1 MHKTILHQW
10 RLVTYVILVVIWTI
24 AQLVTDGAYFPYLTL
39 AGIITGYSVGI
50 GIESRRL
57 GLETEESISR
67 VISRGALYA
76 LPFGLSGSLLGLTR
90 FGSNSTAMLGAVFM
104 LVVQVGVIVYL
115 SRTA

>member
-1 MHKTILHQW
+1 MRITILDQW
-10 RLVTYVILVVIWTI
+10 RFVTYVILVVIWTI

-39 AGIITGYSVGI
+39 AGIITGYSVGM

-57 GLETEESISR
+57 GFETLESISR

-76 LPFGLSGSLLGLTR
+76 LPLGLSGSVLGLTKL
-90 FGSNSTAMLGAVFM
+90 GSNSMGMLAVVFM